1 MKNKKTA
8 FVTGANKGIGLA
20 TSRLLAEKGYQVWM
34 GVRSL
39 ERSEEAY
46 QNLKADGLDVHLQQI
61 DISDDES
68 VAKAAAQLNSEI
80 DGLDILINNAG
91 FAADLSLQP
100 SKESIQAIKEQY
112 ETNTFGPI
120 RVTQQ
125 LLPLLKKSPQ
135 ASIIMLSSIVGSLG
149 LSADES
155 TIYGQVNFGGYASSK
170 TALNALVLAYA
181 KELKPLGIPVIAIEP
196 GHIKT
201 DLNGNTGTDT
211 PESAAQLIVEYALKN
226 DLNISGHFF
235 GPNGALPW

>member
-1 MKNKKTA
+1 MGNKKTA

-34 GVRSL
+34 GVRNI
-39 ERSEEAY
+39 ERSEEPY
-46 QNLKADGLDVHLQQI
+46 QDLKADGLDVHLIQI
-61 DISDDES
+61 DISEDKS
-68 VAKAAAQLNSEI
+68 VAKAAVQLNEKLEQ
-80 DGLDILINNAG
+80 LDILINNAG
-91 FAADLSLQP
+91 FAADLSVKP
-100 SKESIQAIKEQY
+100 SEETIRAIKEQY

-125 LLPLLKKSPQ
+125 LLPLLKKSEQ

-155 TIYGQVNFGGYASSK
+155 TVYGQVNFGGYASSK

-181 KELKPLGIPVIAIEP
+181 KELKAFNIPVVAIEP

-226 DLNISGHFF
+226 DLNISGKFF
-235 GPNGALPW
+235 GPSGVLPW

>member
-1 MKNKKTA
+1 MENKKTA

-20 TSRLLAEKGYQVWM
+20 TSRLLAEKGFQVWM
-34 GVRSL
+34 GVRNL
-39 ERSEEAY
+39 ERSEVAF
-46 QNLKADGLDVHLQQI
+46 QTLKADGLDVHLVQI
-61 DISDDES
+61 DISDDDS
-68 VAKAAAQLNSEI
+68 VAKAAAELNAELDS
-80 DGLDILINNAG
+80 LDILINNAG
-91 FAADLSLQP
+91 FAADLSVKP
-100 SKESIQAIKEQY
+100 SEETIEAIKAQY

-125 LLPLLKKSPQ
+125 LLPLLKKSQ
-135 ASIIMLSSIVGSLG
+135 QTSIIMLSSIVGSLG

-155 TIYGQVNFGGYASSK
+155 LIYGQVNFGGYASSK

-181 KELKPLGIPVIAIEP
+181 KDLKPLGIPVIAMEP

-201 DLNGNTGTDT
+201 DLNGNSGTET

-226 DLNISGHFF
+226 DINLSGKFF

>member
-1 MKNKKTA
+1 MGNKKTA

-20 TSRLLAEKGYQVWM
+20 TSRLLSENGYQVWM
-34 GVRSL
+34 GVRNL

-46 QNLKADGLDVHLQQI
+46 QDLKADGLDVHLIQI
-61 DISDDES
+61 DISEDKS
-68 VAKAAAQLNSEI
+68 VAKAAVQLNEKMEQ
-80 DGLDILINNAG
+80 LDILINNAG
-91 FAADLSLQP
+91 FAADLSLKP
-100 SKESIQAIKEQY
+100 SEESIHAIKEQY

-125 LLPLLKKSPQ
+125 LLPLLKKSPKG
-135 ASIIMLSSIVGSLG
+135 SIIMLSSIVGSLG

-155 TIYGQVNFGGYASSK
+155 TVYGQVNFGGYASSK

-181 KELKPLGIPVIAIEP
+181 KELKAFNIPVVAIEP